1 MTSRIAA
8 VTVIAATGLA
18 LSACGQVGAK
28 LTYNDTVKTKVTSI
42 VLDQHSGDVVV
53 TTGTSA
59 ETTITRIVRN
69 TTDPQMSY
77 QLVGTALHLSD
88 KCGLHCAVSY
98 QITAPAGVTVSGE
111 LTSGD
116 VQLTDVG
123 TIDLRVTSGDV
134 QVRNATGAVKVKTTS
149 GDVTVAGAKGG
160 ATLEAT
166 SGDIRATEIA
176 GGPVTAKVTSGDVT
190 VGTTTVQSVSAQTTS
205 GDVHLSVPTGK
216 YAVST
221 QKGSGDVTVNG
232 VTDDPAAS
240 AHLDLRV
247 GSGDIVVSGA

>member
-8 VTVIAATGLA
+8 VTVIAASGLA

-28 LTYNDTVKTKVTSI
+28 LTYNDSVKTKVTSI
-42 VLDQHSGDVVV
+42 VLDAHSGDFLV

-77 QLVGTALHLSD
+77 QLVGTELHLSD
-88 KCGLHCAVSY
+88 KCGPHCSVDY
-98 QITAPAGVTVSGE
+98 QITAPAGVTVGGR

-116 VQLTDVG
+116 IQLTDIG
-123 TIDLRVTSGDV
+123 ATDLTVTSGDV
-134 QVRNATGAVKVKTTS
+134 RIRNATGLVKVKTTS

-166 SGDIRATEIA
+166 SGDVRATEIT
-176 GGPVTAKVTSGDVT
+176 GGPVSAKVTSGDVT
-190 VGTTTVQSVSAQTTS
+190 VGTTSVQSVTARTTS
-205 GDVHLSVPTGK
+205 GDVHVNVPTGK
-216 YAVST
+216 YDVST
-221 QKGSGDVTVNG
+221 EKGSGDVTVTG
-232 VTDDPAAS
+232 VTNDPAAA
-240 AHLDLRV
+240 AHLELHV